1 MRTSNETPGRCSDG
15 INPFFTSLEV
25 YPYAF
30 AIASTSAIRRMST
43 PHPFH
48 VLKDVGLP
56 EKEASIY
63 VTLLGQQR
71 MSVAELSRS
80 SGIKR
85 ATCYE
90 HLDQLLLKGF
100 VRRNP
105 IGKRMLYSAVEPKR
119 VLADFKKKTEL
130 LEKSVEEMTQI
141 HESAINKPKITYYE
155 GKREIRSIYEDIF
168 KTVGDTYSI
177 FPPATFFENFTEEDY
192 SEFDRSIGQYALKSR
207 DLFVPDRYYKK
218 IKEIREKN
226 GTDNKYDKKLPP
238 WFTCNVDVL
247 IYSDKVALISLR
259 DLSGIVIENR
269 DIADLFKNLHG
280 FLWKFS

>member
-1 MRTSNETPGRCSDG
+1 
-15 INPFFTSLEV
+15 
-25 YPYAF
+25 
-30 AIASTSAIRRMST
+30 MST

-48 VLKDVGLP
+48 VLQEIGLS
-56 EKEASIY
+56 EKAASIY

-71 MSVAELSRS
+71 MTVAQIARA

-90 HLDQLLLKGF
+90 HLDNLLAKGF
-100 VRRNP
+100 IRRIP
-105 IGKRMLYSAVEPKR
+105 VGKRMFYSSVEPKR
-119 VLADFKKKTEL
+119 ILSDFKRKATL
-130 LEKSVEEMTQI
+130 LEESVQEMTAI
-141 HESAINKPKITYYE
+141 HENAINKPKITYYE
-155 GKREIRSIYEDIF
+155 GKREIRTIYEDIF

-207 DLFVPDRYYKK
+207 DLFVADKYYKK
-218 IKEIREKN
+218 IKEIRAKN
-226 GTDNKYDKKLPP
+226 GLENKSDKKLPP

-259 DLSGIVIENR
+259 DLSAIVIENR